1 MDEKDWT
8 LLVNLNREG
17 NITKTAK
24 KLYISQPSLTYR
36 IKQIENEF
44 NINLIYRGNKGII
57 FTSEGELL
65 VQYAVDM
72 LKKLNYTKD
81 KLSNVGDEVKGKLS
95 LGVSSNFAL
104 YTLPEL
110 LEGFL
115 EKYPNIEIQL
125 NTGWSS
131 RIIDYMN
138 NDNIHIGILRGEQ
151 NWKDGQFQIK
161 SENLCVVSKNKI
173 QLQDLPQLNY
183 IRYHTDT
190 QLKNTFENWWRE
202 NYDTP
207 PKVSM
212 EVDRIETAKELVK
225 RGLGYSLIPSISL
238 RENDDLFT
246 INLKI
251 DNEEIKRNTWMFYRK
266 NLLELNV
273 VGSFVQYIHD
283 YYQGS

>member
-1 MDEKDWT
+1 
-8 LLVNLNREG
+8 
-17 NITKTAK
+17 
-24 KLYISQPSLTYR
+24 SQPSLTYR

-65 VQYAVDM
+65 VKYADDM

-161 SENLCVVSKNKI
+161 SENLCVV
-173 QLQDLPQLNY
+173 
-183 IRYHTDT
+183 
-190 QLKNTFENWWRE
+190 
-202 NYDTP
+202 
-207 PKVSM
+207 
-212 EVDRIETAKELVK
+212 
-225 RGLGYSLIPSISL
+225 
-238 RENDDLFT
+238 
-246 INLKI
+246 
-251 DNEEIKRNTWMFYRK
+251 
-266 NLLELNV
+266 
-273 VGSFVQYIHD
+273 
-283 YYQGS
+283 